1 MLFTDDAAL
10 TAHTESA
17 LQQRIRSFAQACSD
31 FGLTIRFKATNIR
44 GQDFSFTS
52 SISIGDYTLEVVKDF
67 TYLGF
72 TISSDLSLDTE
83 LNKRI
88 SKAAAALARLGDWV
102 WDNTQTNT
110 FHLRCLRRIL
120 GITPRIGGST
130 KLLDRLVSPCQP
142 HGGRENS

>member
-1 MLFTDDAAL
+1 MRTTLQASL

-31 FGLTIRFKATNIR
+31 FGLTISFKETNIR
-44 GQDFSFTS
+44 GQDFSITS

-67 TYLGF
+67 TSLGF
-72 TISSDLSLDTE
+72 TISSNLSLDTE

-102 WDNTQTNT
+102 WDNTQTQH
-110 FHLRCLRRIL
+110 FPPALPQKDFGHHASYRREYHAS
-120 GITPRIGGST
+120 G
-130 KLLDRLVSPCQP
+130 
-142 HGGRENS
+142 